1 MSFGFITW
9 FFIGLAIYLLGL
21 LVWSIIKFFLNKKKV
36 KKEDEEWKD
45 EVNDNEDKKQ

>member
-9 FFIGLAIYLLGL
+9 FFIGLAVYLIGL
-21 LVWSIIKFFLNKKKV
+21 AIFSVVKFFINRKKV
-36 KKEDEEWKD
+36 KKEDEEYKN